1 MTLTK
6 RVIPCLDV
14 ANGRVVKG
22 LHFKSIKDAGDPVSL
37 AEKYSNEG
45 ADELVFLDITA
56 SEENREIIKSLVSK
70 VARVINIPF
79 TVGGGVVNVLQKNG
93 ASIQRRTGVKIEV
106 ILAGVRDI
114 KQDRICDTSNI
125 KLTEDPFEVVNHPEI
140 DVVLELIGGTGV
152 TKKLVETAIKNGKH
166 VITANKALIAK
177 HGNKLIQLAN
187 KNKVR
192 LLFEASVAG
201 GIPIIKS
208 LEQGLSA
215 NKIESLAGIINGT
228 GNFILTEMKEKNRDF
243 DDVLKEAQVLGYAE
257 ADPTFD
263 VEGIDAAQ
271 KLAILAAIAFGT
283 ELQFDKVFTKGISNI
298 TTEDIKYASELGYT
312 IKHLGI
318 AKRVGNGIEL
328 RVHPTLISSQELIA
342 NVNGVMNAVLVKGD
356 ALGTSLY
363 YGAGAGE
370 EATASSVIA
379 DLIDIIN
386 NQTSNHILGW
396 KSQEKLTVIDTE
408 SIDSEF
414 YLRLLV
420 SNMKGVLAKITGIFH
435 QYNVSI
441 EELIQK
447 QIDENNKGL
456 ARELA
461 RMNLT
466 LNTYTQWYW
475 KTDLL
480 NLMNFLRLRADQH
493 AQYEIRAYAD
503 IMLDTLKKWVPTTYE
518 AFMDYRVGGTEV
530 SAKGKIVLQKLIKG
544 DDINVEQSGLSKRE
558 WNELMI
564 TFNLKDKLI

>member
-1 MTLTK
+1 MKVGIL
-6 RVIPCLDV
+6 
-14 ANGRVVKG
+14 G
-22 LHFKSIKDAGDPVSL
+22 LG
-37 AEKYSNEG
+37 
-45 ADELVFLDITA
+45 
-56 SEENREIIKSLVSK
+56 
-70 VARVINIPF
+70 

-93 ASIQRRTGVKIEV
+93 ASIERRTGVNIEV

-125 KLTEDPFEVVNHPEI
+125 KLTEDQFEVVNHPEI
-140 DVVLELIGGTGV
+140 DVVLELIGGTGL

-177 HGNKLIQLAN
+177 HGNKLIQSAN

-228 GNFILTEMKEKNRDF
+228 GNFILTEMKEKGRDF
-243 DDVLKEAQVLGYAE
+243 DDVLKEAQALGYAE

-263 VEGIDAAQ
+263 IEGIDAAH

-283 ELQFDKVFTKGISNI
+283 ELQFEKVFTKGISKI
-298 TTEDIKYASELGYT
+298 TTEDIKYATELDYT

-328 RVHPTLISSQELIA
+328 RVHPTLISNEQLIA

-379 DLIDIIN
+379 DLIDLSLI
-386 NQTSNHILGW
+386 HI
-396 KSQEKLTVIDTE
+396 
-408 SIDSEF
+408 
-414 YLRLLV
+414 
-420 SNMKGVLAKITGIFH
+420 
-435 QYNVSI
+435 
-441 EELIQK
+441 
-447 QIDENNKGL
+447 
-456 ARELA
+456 
-461 RMNLT
+461 
-466 LNTYTQWYW
+466 
-475 KTDLL
+475 
-480 NLMNFLRLRADQH
+480 
-493 AQYEIRAYAD
+493 
-503 IMLDTLKKWVPTTYE
+503 
-518 AFMDYRVGGTEV
+518 
-530 SAKGKIVLQKLIKG
+530 
-544 DDINVEQSGLSKRE
+544 
-558 WNELMI
+558 
-564 TFNLKDKLI
+564 

>member
-1 MTLTK
+1 M
-6 RVIPCLDV
+6 
-14 ANGRVVKG
+14 
-22 LHFKSIKDAGDPVSL
+22 
-37 AEKYSNEG
+37 
-45 ADELVFLDITA
+45 
-56 SEENREIIKSLVSK
+56 
-70 VARVINIPF
+70 
-79 TVGGGVVNVLQKNG
+79 
-93 ASIQRRTGVKIEV
+93 
-106 ILAGVRDI
+106 
-114 KQDRICDTSNI
+114 
-125 KLTEDPFEVVNHPEI
+125 
-140 DVVLELIGGTGV
+140 
-152 TKKLVETAIKNGKH
+152 ETAIKNGKH

-177 HGNKLIQLAN
+177 HGNKLIQSAN

-243 DDVLKEAQVLGYAE
+243 DDVLKEAQALGYAE

-298 TTEDIKYASELGYT
+298 TTEDIKYATELGYT

-328 RVHPTLISSQELIA
+328 RVHPTLISNEELIA

-447 QIDENNKGL
+447 QIDENNNAHIVIITNKV
-456 ARELA
+456 
-461 RMNLT
+461 
-466 LNTYTQWYW
+466 NT
-475 KTDLL
+475 K
-480 NLMNFLRLRADQH
+480 
-493 AQYEIRAYAD
+493 D
-503 IMLDTLKKWVPTTYE
+503 IMGIKAAIESSEFNQDDMQIIHVESLD
-518 AFMDYRVGGTEV
+518 
-530 SAKGKIVLQKLIKG
+530 
-544 DDINVEQSGLSKRE
+544 
-558 WNELMI
+558 
-564 TFNLKDKLI
+564 